1 MVSLVALGLTS
12 SQVQGG
18 EREILLANSVNI
30 NLFRFDWAR
39 CSLLNQSLGVDGGS
53 AGRRM
58 EQYSDWLSLAPMF
71 HPNHRVMAPGIWGRV
86 GWTCSYDQ
94 TMMITIAASIYRGLN
109 LVSVARKRQ
118 DVWELGYIYLWRRLR
133 KLLHWEGVWIEKSV
147 VSNSDWMFWSSFKE

>member
-71 HPNHRVMAPGIWGRV
+71 HPNHRVMAPGLLGRV
-86 GWTCSYDQ
+86 G
-94 TMMITIAASIYRGLN
+94 
-109 LVSVARKRQ
+109 
-118 DVWELGYIYLWRRLR
+118 
-133 KLLHWEGVWIEKSV
+133 
-147 VSNSDWMFWSSFKE
+147 